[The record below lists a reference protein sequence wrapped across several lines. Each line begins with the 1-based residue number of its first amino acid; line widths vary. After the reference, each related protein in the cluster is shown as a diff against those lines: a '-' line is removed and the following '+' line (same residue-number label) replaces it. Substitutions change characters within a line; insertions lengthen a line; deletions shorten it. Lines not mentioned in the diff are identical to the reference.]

1 MKNSIHSISMDE
13 IHAYVDGQL
22 TPQRRAFVE
31 EQMAKDPELKATI
44 EHYQT
49 QNDMLHQAFDGV
61 LEEPVPAK
69 LLLKTH
75 PVARRPLWFNIAAS
89 IGLLFT
95 GGTLGWT
102 INGAQLAHYDAVEG
116 LAKPA
121 AFAHAVY
128 SPEVKHPVEVGADQ
142 EQHLIAWL
150 SKRLGNEIAAPNLA
164 QLGFSL
170 VGGRLLPSDN
180 GPAAQFMYQDESGS
194 RMTLYVRNKHNDEQN
209 TAFRFHQQDNTNS
222 FYWIDGNL
230 GYVLSGDFQ
239 RQQMLNVANNVYQQL
254 SF

>member
-1 MKNSIHSISMDE
+1 
-13 IHAYVDGQL
+13 
-22 TPQRRAFVE
+22 
-31 EQMAKDPELKATI
+31 
-44 EHYQT
+44 
-49 QNDMLHQAFDGV
+49 
-61 LEEPVPAK
+61 
-69 LLLKTH
+69 LLKTH